1 MRLLKLRR
9 EEAATALLMTLYF
22 FLAMASVSVVK
33 SLQNAFYLAQV
44 GFDWRLPAL
53 YVVLAV
59 VSGVGVAFYRGLAR
73 RFSRVSINVAT
84 LMGLIGT
91 LLTFYFLIQS
101 QMAWVYPVFYVWGG
115 IFSILVP
122 TQGWL
127 LSYELYTTREAKR
140 LFSLLGTGGILGGA
154 GGGFYA
160 ALMGDFG
167 DTGFLLP
174 QVAAIL
180 VLMQALLLVLSRRA
194 QARDETSTE
203 GTLSGT
209 DATVGKSGSSLR
221 SLLRSP
227 YLSTLAGLVMMSA
240 CATTLIDLQYKW
252 VLEDRYAGSPGAIT
266 EFFGL
271 LLGVTF
277 LFSALFQL
285 FGTSR
290 LLRSLGV
297 GTGLLAMPAALMA
310 GSVPT
315 ILWAGFASVVLVK
328 IIDGCLRTSVH
339 KTSVELIYLPVSSP
353 ETATVKGFIE
363 LVVFRCGDALGA
375 ALFLAASS
383 LSSGTVAAVGG
394 VVLLASGLWTFLSW
408 KLGREYAKTL
418 RGTLQKRTG
427 LALRQA
433 LQSREAVAE
442 KTLLEAL
449 KSSSVSKV
457 HFALQLLI
465 ENLSGAGPEGYPV
478 ADESGEL
485 VFHGVTAGQGSAP
498 DWLDSVEPLLEHS
511 NSEVAA
517 AALHLLILHRPEV
530 HLQNLRQDCGGD
542 CLPGLL
548 CLHYLE
554 RYIENPRSLLGGER
568 LLNWSRSA
576 AGRQARIL
584 IRLMARVGNPA
595 FLPVLR
601 RWAEDR
607 DHALART
614 AIKALGVYGAPDD
627 IDRLIGFLGRPWCRR
642 AASQAL
648 GGFGNKVVDRLAF
661 LLGDHDADL
670 AVRREIPGILAR
682 IATAPAQNALVS
694 ALYLHDPVVSF
705 RALKGLNKIRTR
717 RGLPFGEVVFSPVLQ
732 IWVREHYELLNLD
745 LLTGRPQSR
754 CERLLKKAVRE
765 RLDWGT
771 EKIFR
776 GLELFLPPGDAYFS
790 YLGFTGNEPGLREN
804 AIELIDLRIKGEL
817 RQTILPIITGHSQR
831 EVVQI
836 GRRLY
841 RLSEDLAKVM
851 SDALF
856 LADPWL
862 KCCIIAAI
870 KARGQERLRGRI
882 RQAGQD
888 SHPVVRET
896 AEWAIETWANP

>member
-9 EEAATALLMTLYF
+9 EEAATALLMILYF

-33 SLQNAFYLAQV
+33 SLQNALYLAQV

-53 YVVLAV
+53 YVVLAL

-73 RFSRVSINVAT
+73 RFTRVAINVST
-84 LMGLIGT
+84 LMALIGT
-91 LLTFYFLIQS
+91 LLAFYFLIQKEV
-101 QMAWVYPVFYVWGG
+101 AWIYPVFYVWGG
-115 IFSILVP
+115 VFSILVP

-140 LFSLLGTGGILGGA
+140 IFSLLGTGGILGGA

-160 ALMGDFG
+160 ALMGDVG
-167 DTGFLLP
+167 DTGLLLP
-174 QVAAIL
+174 QVAVIL
-180 VLMQALLLVLSRRA
+180 LMMQALLLILARRIGA
-194 QARDETSTE
+194 DGQASGRPAATGRDDDKSTS
-203 GTLSGT
+203 
-209 DATVGKSGSSLR
+209 ASSLR

-266 EFFGL
+266 EFFGI

-297 GTGLLAMPAALMA
+297 GTGLLAMPVALMA

-315 ILWAGFASVVLVK
+315 MIWAGFASVVLVK
-328 IIDGCLRTSVH
+328 VIDGCLRTSVH

-375 ALFLAASS
+375 ALFVAASS
-383 LSSGTVAAVGG
+383 LSSGAVGAVG
-394 VVLLASGLWTFLSW
+394 AVVLLASGLWTFLSW

-427 LALRQA
+427 SVFRQA

-442 KTLLEAL
+442 KTLLDAL

-457 HFALQLLI
+457 HLALQLLI
-465 ENLSGAGPEGYPV
+465 DNLSDGGPEGYPV

-485 VFHGVTAGQGSAP
+485 VFHGVTAGQGSTP
-498 DWLDSVEPLLEHS
+498 DWLDKVEPLLEHP
-511 NSEVAA
+511 NSELAA

-530 HLQNLRQDCGGD
+530 HLQNLQRNCGGD
-542 CLPGLL
+542 ALPGLL

-554 RYIENPRSLLGGER
+554 RYVENPRSLLRGER
-568 LLNWSRSA
+568 LLTWSRGA

-601 RWAEDR
+601 VWAGDN

-614 AIKALGVYGAPDD
+614 AIKALGVYRDRED
-627 IDRLIGFLGRPWCRR
+627 VDRLVGLLGRPRCRR

-648 GGFGNKVVDRLAF
+648 GAFGNEVVDRLST
-661 LLGDHDADL
+661 LLRDHDADL

-682 IATAPAQNALVS
+682 IGTAPAQNALVS

-705 RALKGLNKIRTR
+705 RALKGLNKVRTR

-790 YLGFTGNEPGLREN
+790 YLAFTGNEPGLREN

-831 EVVQI
+831 EVVEI

-841 RLSEDLAKVM
+841 RLSGDLAKVM

-870 KARGQERLRGRI
+870 KARGQERLRGRVG
-882 RQAGQD
+882 QASQD
-888 SHPVVRET
+888 THPVVRET
-896 AEWAIETWANP
+896 AAWAIETWASP